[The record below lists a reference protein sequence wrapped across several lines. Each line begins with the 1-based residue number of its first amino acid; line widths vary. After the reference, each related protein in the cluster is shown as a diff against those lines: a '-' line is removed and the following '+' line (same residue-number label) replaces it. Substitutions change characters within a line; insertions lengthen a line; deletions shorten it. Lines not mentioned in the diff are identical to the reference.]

1 MQKIIVEDGLFVE
14 FLPSGLKN
22 IVCTRLNITSSRERE
37 GRTRKYLGC
46 ITIRPPYSLID
57 PGYQTLEIGYGLNEE
72 YRGRGIMTK
81 VVKAVCSFIF
91 EKRTDIEKI
100 VASTREQNIASRRVL
115 EKSGFVRHSGLK
127 TNALADFAF
136 VLFNP
141 KGP

>member
-14 FLPSGLKN
+14 FFPSELKN
-22 IVCTRLNITSSRERE
+22 IVCTRLNIWKDE
-37 GRTRKYLGC
+37 KYLGC

-91 EKRTDIEKI
+91 EKRTDIDKI

-127 TNALADFAF
+127 TNGLADFAF

>member
-14 FLPSGLKN
+14 FLPSELKN
-22 IVCTRLNITSSRERE
+22 IVCTRLNIFGKRRNE
-37 GRTRKYLGC
+37 KYLGC

>member
-14 FLPSGLKN
+14 FFPSKLKN
-22 IVCTRLNITSSRERE
+22 IVCTRLNIFSGKRRKDE
-37 GRTRKYLGC
+37 KYLGC

-57 PGYQTLEIGYGLNEE
+57 PGYQTLEIGYRLNEE

-100 VASTREQNIASRRVL
+100 VASTGEQNIVSQRVL

-127 TNALADFAF
+127 TNGLADFAF